1 MVIESNLTEVWT
13 DVFGRDAV
21 AAQVYDTACQENSV
35 SAGDLSI
42 VALAGWL
49 EKQSQALHGNE
60 HRERGWHA
68 LAVQVIMEAGY
79 W

>member
-1 MVIESNLTEVWT
+1 MVIESNLTENWA

-21 AAQVYDTACQENSV
+21 AAQVYDTACQECGV
-35 SAGDLSI
+35 PAGGLSI
-42 VALAGWL
+42 VALAEWMCR
-49 EKQSQALHGNE
+49 QSQALHGND

-68 LAVQVIMEAGY
+68 LAVQVIMAAGY